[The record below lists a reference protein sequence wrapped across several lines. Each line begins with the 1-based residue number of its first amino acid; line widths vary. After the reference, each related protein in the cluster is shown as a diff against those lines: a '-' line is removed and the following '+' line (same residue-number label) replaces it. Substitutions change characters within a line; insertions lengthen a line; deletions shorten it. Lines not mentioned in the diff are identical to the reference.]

1 MFDLLNEEFTTTH
14 EALQVVEDPKRKE
27 FLVRNLRECIVEN
40 LDECLDLL
48 KLGEMNRS
56 YAATKMN
63 HQSSRSHALY
73 RLSVQSM
80 PKVDVGNDDDDLICP
95 EMSGVVGAISTQA
108 VLNFIDLAGSER
120 ASIHEASGSA
130 NNNQM
135 GQTSRQQ
142 SPFG

>member
-1 MFDLLNEEFTTTH
+1 
-14 EALQVVEDPKRKE
+14 
-27 FLVRNLRECIVEN
+27 
-40 LDECLDLL
+40 
-48 KLGEMNRS
+48 MNRS

-95 EMSGVVGAISTQA
+95 DMSGVVGAISTQA

-120 ASIHEASGSA
+120 ASIHEASGGG

-135 GQTSRQQ
+135 GQAVRQ
-142 SPFG
+142 

>member
-1 MFDLLNEEFTTTH
+1 M
-14 EALQVVEDPKRKE
+14 
-27 FLVRNLRECIVEN
+27 EN
-40 LDECLDLL
+40 LDECLSLL

-80 PKVDVGNDDDDLICP
+80 PKRGDSAAAGALDDDQKSALSQETGP
-95 EMSGVVGAISTQA
+95 PAAASTQA

-120 ASIHEASGSA
+120 ASIHETASKASVPVGA
-130 NNNQM
+130 TIRNP
-135 GQTSRQQ
+135 
-142 SPFG
+142 SPFGSTHRSSCVR